1 MNVLDHTVTKI
12 VTPAHRRYLVGYLI
26 WQVIV
31 EKGKKRKY
39 FLSSSPLIFAMA
51 ALLSLF
57 SCKSQQSE
65 TTSNVDYSSY
75 FDRQSHLTDS
85 LFSIISKE
93 QNKTTE
99 ALSKL
104 EIENTTTYY
113 TLPDSAG
120 KQYPVYVST
129 TTANK
134 DEKVNESM
142 FTELSAEMSRMR
154 EMIDSLTNEV
164 NAAMNQKEEVTE
176 LSWWDLH
183 KWEIFIFAVLAI
195 ALMVII
201 IYTRRMK
208 KS

>member
-1 MNVLDHTVTKI
+1 MNRT
-12 VTPAHRRYLVGYLI
+12 
-26 WQVIV
+26 
-31 EKGKKRKY
+31 EKEKKRKY
-39 FLSSSPLIFAMA
+39 FLSSPLIFVMV

-113 TLPDSAG
+113 TLPDSTG

-129 TTANK
+129 TKADKDNK
-134 DEKVNESM
+134 KFTMEQSAISM
-142 FTELSAEMSRMR
+142 EFGLIRSK
-154 EMIDSLTNEV
+154 IDSLAFMVDSLMQGKKEV
-164 NAAMNQKEEVTE
+164 KDI
-176 LSWWDLH
+176 SWWDMH
-183 KWEIFIFAVLAI
+183 VWEIFIVAVLAI
-195 ALMVII
+195 ALMAII
-201 IYTRRMK
+201 IYMRCVK

>member
-1 MNVLDHTVTKI
+1 MNRT
-12 VTPAHRRYLVGYLI
+12 
-26 WQVIV
+26 
-31 EKGKKRKY
+31 EKEKKRKY
-39 FLSSSPLIFAMA
+39 FLSSSPLIFAMV

-120 KQYPVYVST
+120 KQYPVYIST
-129 TTANK
+129 TKADK
-134 DEKVNESM
+134 DNRKFTMEQSVISM
-142 FTELSAEMSRMR
+142 EFGLIRSK
-154 EMIDSLTNEV
+154 IDSLAFMVNSLMQEKKEV
-164 NAAMNQKEEVTE
+164 KDI
-176 LSWWDLH
+176 SWLDMH
-183 KWEIFIFAVLAI
+183 VWEISIFAVLAI

-201 IYTRRMK
+201 IYIRRVK